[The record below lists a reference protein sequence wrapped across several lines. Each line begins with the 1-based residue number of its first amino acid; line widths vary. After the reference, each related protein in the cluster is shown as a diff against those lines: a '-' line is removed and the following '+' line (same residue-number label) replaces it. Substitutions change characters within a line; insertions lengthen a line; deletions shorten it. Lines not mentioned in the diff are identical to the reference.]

1 MKKHKTQKVST
12 NSPVIPPSNTI
23 NENSSAKSPVA
34 DNKIEHLNE
43 ITQPFELIRFDKK
56 LNIYLGIC
64 VLAFLILSLLKIHGS
79 SVASWNDII
88 PEGSTSTKSILAG
101 TPKRIRMDEYA
112 VLTPFTLSQYN
123 NNFPTANQAIG
134 GQNAPLIGFVPVNH
148 FVTAFRPNFWA
159 YYFLSQEQAF
169 AWAWNFKTFG
179 ILISVTLMLMLLTGN
194 NLLLSIFGGFWLLY
208 SSGTQ
213 WWYSTSWPDCIFLAA
228 ILFTCAVYL
237 IFSKNIISLIIS
249 TLLFVLFSVYYAT
262 ILYPP
267 YQLPLAYFVIFL
279 LAGYVIH
286 HFNKDIIF
294 DKLFIKLGLGLGA
307 FAALGIIFFKFY
319 SDAKPTIEAMMNTA
333 YPGKRTDFGGSGFP
347 TNMFSEYYHL
357 FVNSDSFPQAWINI
371 CELSH
376 YINFAPVIVGCM
388 IWYYATTQKINYL
401 VLLPSIFV
409 VFILIWIKV
418 GFPESIAKLTLMSMS
433 PPKRT
438 QIPFGVANVIL
449 AIIYVSQLKY
459 MKISDL
465 PISKKVISIIITILF
480 MGITAATNDSS
491 SGNFFKAPQLVIG
504 VILFGIAN
512 IMLLFPLNIKFRE
525 VIFTSVIAVTLV
537 PNIMVNPI
545 AKGLAP
551 ITEHNIYQ
559 QIKAIDKADP
569 HQRWMV
575 NGSQFYGYITQATG
589 VNVLGG
595 VKYVPDF
602 KTMKVIDGK
611 YKRDTVY
618 NRYAHT
624 VYSSYI
630 DGKDSTVVALN
641 FEDGYSIG
649 IDGCSPRLKELKVKY
664 MIFDRQPQP
673 VEVRCMKRIADSTVQ
688 IYQRN
693 D

>member
-1 MKKHKTQKVST
+1 MKKNKAQKVFANT
-12 NSPVIPPSNTI
+12 PVVNSPILSA
-23 NENSSAKSPVA
+23 ENSSAKSPNFTNLDSVS
-34 DNKIEHLNE
+34 E
-43 ITQPFELIRFDKK
+43 PFELIRFDKK
-56 LNIYLGIC
+56 LNIFLGIC
-64 VLAFLILSLLKIHGS
+64 VLSFLILSLLKIHGS
-79 SVASWNDII
+79 SVAAWNDRI
-88 PEGSTSTKSILAG
+88 PEGSTSTKNIIAG
-101 TPKRIRMDEYA
+101 TPKVIRMDEYA
-112 VLTPFTLSQYN
+112 VQTPFTLSQYN

-134 GQNAPLIGFVPVNH
+134 GHNAPLIGFVPVNH
-148 FVTAFRPNFWA
+148 FVTAFRPNFWG

-179 ILISVTLMLMLLTGN
+179 ILIAVTLMLMLLTGN

-213 WWYSTSWPDCIFLAA
+213 WWYSTSWPDCIFLVA

-237 IFSKNIISLIIS
+237 IFSRKVLSLIIS
-249 TLLFVLFSVYYAT
+249 AVLFVLFSVYYAT

-267 YQLPLAYFVIFL
+267 YQLPLAYFIIFL
-279 LAGYVIH
+279 LVGYIIH
-286 HFNKDIIF
+286 HYNKDIIF

-307 FAALGIIFFKFY
+307 FASLGLIFFKFY
-319 SDAKPTIEAMMNTA
+319 TDAKPTIETMMNTA
-333 YPGKRTDFGGSGFP
+333 YPGKRTDYGGSGFP

-357 FVNSDSFPQAWINI
+357 SLNSDNFPQAWLNI

-376 YINFAPVIVGCM
+376 YINFAPVIIGCL
-388 IWYYATTQKINYL
+388 IWYYVSTKKINYL

-409 VFILIWIKV
+409 VFILIWMKI
-418 GFPESIAKLTLMSMS
+418 GFPESIAKITLMSMS

-449 AIIYVSQLKY
+449 AIIYIGQLKY
-459 MKISDL
+459 MKIENLSF
-465 PISKKVISIIITILF
+465 SKKIVPVILIILF

-491 SGNFFKAPQLVIG
+491 SGNFFKTPQLVIG
-504 VILFGIAN
+504 VILFSIAN
-512 IMLLFPLNIKFRE
+512 VMLLFPLNVKFRE
-525 VIFTSVIAVTLV
+525 LVFIAVISITLI
-537 PNIMVNPI
+537 PNVMTNPI
-545 AKGLAP
+545 AKGLSP

-559 QIKAIDKADP
+559 QIQKIDKADP

-575 NGSQFYGYITQATG
+575 NGNQFYGYMVQATG

-602 KTMKVIDGK
+602 KTMQVIDGK

-624 VYSSYI
+624 IYNSYI